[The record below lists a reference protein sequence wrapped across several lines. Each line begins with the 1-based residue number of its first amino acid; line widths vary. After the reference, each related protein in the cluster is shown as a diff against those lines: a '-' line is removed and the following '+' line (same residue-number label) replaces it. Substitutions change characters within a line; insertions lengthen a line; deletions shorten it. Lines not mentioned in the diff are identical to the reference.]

1 MSSASEDK
9 NQYQAELL
17 RNRLTKRY
25 KHLRKWARRLG
36 IDAYR
41 LYDRDIPEIPLLIDL
56 YGDAVSGALY
66 ERPYEKEPQEE
77 EVWLA
82 VMKHVIAETLELPL
96 DQIFIKQRKRLRNRD
111 EGSAQYQKIDSK
123 AVIRQV
129 HEGGLTFQVN
139 LSDYLDT
146 GLFLDHRLSRDLI
159 RSEAKGRR
167 VLNLFCYTGSFSVY
181 AAHGGAAQVDSV
193 DLSNTYLDWA
203 SINFELNGFKSQ
215 FIEPDSYVKQA
226 LHPGKNLLIRADVLR
241 FLKEA
246 VQHRLHWELIVL
258 DPPTFSNSKKM
269 TDILDIRRDYKELI
283 ELCLALLYPKGLLFF
298 STNARSFHFEADY
311 FQQRYPGI
319 IIKDITKATVDE
331 DFRERKVRL
340 CYTLVT

>member
-1 MSSASEDK
+1 LSSASEDK

-181 AAHGGAAQVDSV
+181 AAHGGAAQVD
-193 DLSNTYLDWA
+193 
-203 SINFELNGFKSQ
+203 
-215 FIEPDSYVKQA
+215 
-226 LHPGKNLLIRADVLR
+226 
-241 FLKEA
+241 
-246 VQHRLHWELIVL
+246 
-258 DPPTFSNSKKM
+258 
-269 TDILDIRRDYKELI
+269 
-283 ELCLALLYPKGLLFF
+283 
-298 STNARSFHFEADY
+298 
-311 FQQRYPGI
+311 
-319 IIKDITKATVDE
+319 
-331 DFRERKVRL
+331 
-340 CYTLVT
+340 